1 MKKLLLLAIVVLT
14 GVLLAWLFKGGRELT
29 VSEQACID
37 EAYKKCEQSIKV
49 EADELEKWYLSYCNS
64 HTAAA
69 AADLTGWRAKW
80 QYVTKSE
87 EEMKQY
93 TTEVLTREMYSEED
107 CKNRILYSIAHV
119 STKWVE
125 VEDELAIQTKCYQLS
140 SQAKA
145 EEIKAHQAQV
155 ADEHV
160 REQIIRSL
168 EQEAISLVGG
178 EIATAVAVQL
188 ATSAGILGAGGIAAW
203 ETFGI
208 GLVVGVVVDCV
219 VGWIMDPSG
228 KLQAKLDEQVR
239 STAASQKELFIK
251 AMMTALESRRK
262 EWEAQISKI

>member
-1 MKKLLLLAIVVLT
+1 MKKLLLLIVVILLGIITACLLKRSRDLT
-14 GVLLAWLFKGGRELT
+14 SSELAY
-29 VSEQACID
+29 ID
-37 EAYKKCEQSIKV
+37 EVYKKCEQAIKD
-49 EADELEKWYLSYCNS
+49 EADELEKWYLSFCDGS
-64 HTAAA
+64 TAAA
-69 AADLTGWRAKW
+69 ADDLTGWTAKW
-80 QYVTKSE
+80 KYVTKSE

-93 TTEVLTREMYSEED
+93 ITEVLTRNMYSEED
-107 CKNRILYSIAHV
+107 CKEKILHSIAHV

-145 EEIKAHQAQV
+145 EEIKAHPAQV
-155 ADEHV
+155 ADDHV

-168 EQEAISLVGG
+168 GQETISLV
-178 EIATAVAVQL
+178 EAAAVAVQL
-188 ATSAGILGAGGIAAW
+188 ATSAGILGAGAGTLW
-203 ETFGI
+203 ETFVI
-208 GLVVGVVVDCV
+208 VLDVSEIVDCI
-219 VGWIMDPSG
+219 GWIMNPSG

>member
-1 MKKLLLLAIVVLT
+1 MKKLLLLIVFILT
-14 GVLLAWLFKGGRELT
+14 GILAAWLFRGSRELST
-29 VSEQACID
+29 SEREYINK
-37 EAYKKCEQSIKV
+37 AYNKCEQAIKD
-49 EADELEKWYLSYCNS
+49 ESDELEKWYLSFCNGP
-64 HTAAA
+64 TAAA
-69 AADLTGWRAKW
+69 ADDLTGWTAKW
-80 QYVTKSE
+80 KHIAGSK

-93 TTEVLTREMYSEED
+93 TTEVLTRNMYSEED
-107 CKNRILYSIAHV
+107 CKNKILYSIAHV

-168 EQEAISLVGG
+168 GQDTISLVGG
-178 EIATAVAVQL
+178 EIAAAVAVQL
-188 ATSAGILGAGGIAAW
+188 ATSAGILGTGAVCSW

-208 GLVVGVVVDCV
+208 GLVVGVIVDCV

-239 STAASQKELFIK
+239 ATAASQKELFIK

-262 EWEAQISKI
+262 EWEEQISRS